1 MSNFNLS
8 GKIPVFNIAL
18 QIYVMGEII
27 HGKLD
32 LIILFEISSY
42 PLEFL
47 SFNDLIIFSASY
59 VEAYCNFILVK
70 GLLKEFTK

>member
-1 MSNFNLS
+1 MANFNLS

-18 QIYVMGEII
+18 QIEVMGEII

-32 LIILFEISSY
+32 LIILFEIKSY

-47 SFNDLIIFSASY
+47 SFNDLIIFSTSY
-59 VEAYCNFILVK
+59 VE
-70 GLLKEFTK
+70 FTATSS

>member
-1 MSNFNLS
+1 
-8 GKIPVFNIAL
+8 
-18 QIYVMGEII
+18 MGEII

-47 SFNDLIIFSASY
+47 SLNDLIIFSTSY
-59 VEAYCNFILVK
+59 VEAYSCYILVK

>member
-1 MSNFNLS
+1 
-8 GKIPVFNIAL
+8 
-18 QIYVMGEII
+18 MGEII
-27 HGKLD
+27 HGKTE

-47 SFNDLIIFSASY
+47 SFNDLIFFSTSY

>member
-1 MSNFNLS
+1 MANFNLS
-8 GKIPVFNIAL
+8 GKIAVFKIVL
-18 QIYVMGEII
+18 QIQVMGEII

-47 SFNDLIIFSASY
+47 FFNDLIIFLTSH
-59 VEAYCNFILVK
+59 VEA
-70 GLLKEFTK
+70 